1 MKNPIEINSSE
12 IVDRM
17 KKISNV
23 FQDKELAEI
32 LGLTA
37 ASIVSWKKRNTIPLE
52 NLIKIS
58 NQFNVSVDFLLWGE
72 QTEQLSTQE
81 KMALIAFNDL
91 DERGKVDAIAYMSGI
106 KNKAASISQTVQ
118 GSSNNVVGNGNIHIV
133 KKEG

>member
-106 KNKAASISQTVQ
+106 KNKVASISQTVQ

-133 KKEG
+133 GKE

>member
-1 MKNPIEINSSE
+1 MKNTIEINSSE

-133 KKEG
+133 KGE

>member
-72 QTEQLSTQE
+72 QTKQLSTQE

-106 KNKAASISQTVQ
+106 KNKVASISQTVQ

-133 KKEG
+133 GKE

>member
-106 KNKAASISQTVQ
+106 KNKVASISQTVQ

-133 KKEG
+133 EKEG

>member
-106 KNKAASISQTVQ
+106 KNKVASISQTVQ
-118 GSSNNVVGNGNIHIV
+118 GSSNNVVGNGNIHII
-133 KKEG
+133 KDK